1 MAVKIRL
8 QRIGK
13 PKQPNYRVVVC
24 DARKPRGGAVLEN
37 LGHYAPY
44 KPEKPLDI
52 DMDAYRNWIS
62 QGAQP
67 TDSVKKLVRILR
79 KRGRT
84 ETTEGGKETATEAVA
99 EPTPVVEPT
108 QVVEPP
114 PVVEPILVET
124 APVEGSSQEQE
135 QEPETETST
144 EDTV

>member
-8 QRIGK
+8 QRTGK

-62 QGAQP
+62 KGAQP
-67 TDSVKKLVRILR
+67 TDSVKKLVKILR

-84 ETTEGGKETATEAVA
+84 ETTPDGKETATEAVVK
-99 EPTPVVEPT
+99 PTP
-108 QVVEPP
+108 VVEPP
-114 PVVEPILVET
+114 PVVEPTLVET

-135 QEPETETST
+135 PEPETETST

>member
-1 MAVKIRL
+1 LAVKIRL

-13 PKQPNYRVVVC
+13 PKQANYRVVVC

-52 DMDAYRNWIS
+52 DMDSYRNWIS
-62 QGAQP
+62 KGAQP

-79 KRGRT
+79 KRGRA
-84 ETTEGGKETATEAVA
+84 ETTEGGRETATAAVVEPAQVLEPAPVA
-99 EPTPVVEPT
+99 EPA
-108 QVVEPP
+108 
-114 PVVEPILVET
+114 LVET
-124 APVEGSSQEQE
+124 TPMEGSLQE
-135 QEPETETST
+135 QEPETDTST

>member
-44 KPEKPLDI
+44 KLEKPLDI
-52 DMDAYRNWIS
+52 DMDSYRSWIS
-62 QGAQP
+62 KGAQP
-67 TDSVKKLVRILR
+67 TDSVKKLVKILR

-84 ETTEGGKETATEAVA
+84 ETTDGGKETATE
-99 EPTPVVEPT
+99 T
-108 QVVEPP
+108 
-114 PVVEPILVET
+114 VVEPIPVVEAPTVMEPTLVET
-124 APVEGSSQEQE
+124 APVEGSLQE
-135 QEPETETST
+135 QEPEPETESST